1 MASCRPE
8 SWIPACAGIDDNS
21 DPSSPGAALVYLAGM
36 TMQPTSGPID
46 PALTF
51 LRERVTRAPA
61 AILVLGS
68 GLGGL
73 ADEIQDPLRIPYD
86 EIPGF
91 PRSTVAGHAGALV
104 AGILEGVEVV
114 AMQGRF
120 HLYEGWDPAVVALP
134 MRVLASLGAHVAL
147 LTNAAGGV
155 RPGLEPGD
163 LMLITDHLNLTGRN
177 PLVGPQVPGEE
188 RFPDMSE
195 AYDADLRRIAAGVA
209 REQGIALEEGVYAAL
224 LGPSY
229 ETPAEIRML
238 GLLGA
243 DAVGMSTVPE
253 VIVARALGLK
263 VLGISC
269 VTNLAAGLGSEALS
283 HQEVMAVGARVRDR
297 LAGLVRGVLPLV
309 AATNLPTEAAS

>member
-1 MASCRPE
+1 ME
-8 SWIPACAGIDDNS
+8 D
-21 DPSSPGAALVYLAGM
+21 
-36 TMQPTSGPID
+36 SGSMEETI
-46 PALTF
+46 AF

-61 AILVLGS
+61 AALVLGS

-73 ADEIQDPLRIPYD
+73 ADEIQDAVRIPYE

-104 AGILEGVEVV
+104 AGILNGVEVV

-120 HLYEGWDPAVVALP
+120 HLYEGWAPAEVARP
-134 MRVLASLGAHVAL
+134 VRALAALGAELLL

-155 RPGLEPGD
+155 RPGMEPGE
-163 LMLITDHLNLTGRN
+163 LMLMADHINLTGRN
-177 PLVGPQVPGEE
+177 PLVGPVVGREE

-195 AYDADLRRIAAGVA
+195 PYDAELRRLAEAL
-209 REQGIALEEGVYAAL
+209 ALELRIPLTQGVYAAL

-238 GLLGA
+238 RVLGA

-253 VIVARALGLK
+253 VLVARALGLR
-263 VLGISC
+263 VMGISC
-269 VTNLAAGLGSEALS
+269 ITNLAAGLGAATLS
-283 HQEVMAVGARVRDR
+283 HAEVMAVGAGVRDR
-297 LAGLVRGVLPLV
+297 LAALVRAFLPRAV
-309 AATNLPTEAAS
+309 PSNLPSEAAS